1 MNGFR
6 GRVAGATVLA
16 ASLACAL
23 SGCQLGDYT
32 AVPRD
37 CEAIAGPFT
46 RWLADQP
53 LVTSATV
60 VSAEAVLDTDSCD
73 LTVRAVV
80 PDSATKARFLP
91 LGRAIQRRL
100 PAHASTTVEIAHG
113 ESTEFVDFRTEL
125 DDISW

>member
-1 MNGFR
+1 MSGLR
-6 GRVAGATVLA
+6 GRLGGASVLV

-23 SGCQLGDYT
+23 SGCQIGDYT

-37 CEAIAGPFT
+37 CEAIAEPFA
-46 RWLADQP
+46 RWLSDQP

-73 LTVRAVV
+73 LTLRAVV
-80 PDSATKARFLP
+80 PDSATKAQFLP
-91 LGRAIQRRL
+91 LGRAIQRHL

-113 ESTEFVDFRTEL
+113 ESTEFVDFRSDL